1 MAHFNRWA
9 GLLYRKG
16 WEADNLSEFLQ
27 GLNGGRVS
35 FVSFLSTSTATTLIQ
50 ITIIPHL
57 GNSVLT
63 QLVFLLQFL
72 VKNNLFSS
80 NSQLRHVALLTL
92 THSILSSVLIS
103 LISVLFPA
111 HNGPSHVMFLD
122 LHQPLLTFHILL
134 QTFAFAVLPLCHIS
148 YPDLHKSSFF
158 TLIISQLKHHSNL
171 DYLAINSTCI
181 QKPSQPSLYSHYS
194 IITF

>member
-1 MAHFNRWA
+1 MAHFNLWA
-9 GLLYRKG
+9 GLLYCKD

-27 GLNGGRVS
+27 GLNERRVS

-63 QLVFLLQFL
+63 QLVFLLQFF

-80 NSQLRHVALLTL
+80 NSQLRHVALLTM
-92 THSILSSVLIS
+92 THSLISSTLIS
-103 LISVLFPA
+103 LFSILFPA

-122 LHQPLLTFHILL
+122 LHQPLLAFHIL
-134 QTFAFAVLPLCHIS
+134 QTFAFAILPVYHIFFI
-148 YPDLHKSSFF
+148 YPDLFH
-158 TLIISQLKHHSNL
+158 L
-171 DYLAINSTCI
+171 
-181 QKPSQPSLYSHYS
+181 P
-194 IITF
+194 